1 MRIVSSLRRLLLALL
16 GVLLVA
22 VLAAAVTFGY
32 QGYRLYQKAD
42 AATPIHTLYATI
54 SARPGFTPLSEM
66 PQTYIDAVISVEDS
80 RFVYHHGVDPAA
92 IARALWTDLKTR
104 TLAEGGSTITQQLAK
119 NVYFTQEKRM
129 ARKAA
134 EMFAALD
141 IEKHYSKQEIFEMY
155 VNTIYFGSGCY
166 GVAEAAEG
174 YFKTDAAS
182 LTDAQAVV
190 LAGLPQAPSVY
201 ASSPALAHKR
211 ARVVLQRMVDCHKLT
226 QDAAAQLSAETD
238 VIPFITHSIA

>member
-42 AATPIHTLYATI
+42 AVTPIHTLYAAI

-119 NVYFTQEKRM
+119 NALFTQEKQM

-134 EMFAALD
+134 EMFAARDL
-141 IEKHYSKQEIFEMY
+141 EKHYSKQEIFEMY
-155 VNTIYFGSGCY
+155 ANTIYFGSGCY
-166 GVAEAAEG
+166 GIAEAAQG
-174 YFKTDAAS
+174 YYGAAPAA
-182 LTDAQAVV
+182 LTDAQCVT
-190 LAGLPQAPSVY
+190 LAGLPQAPSLY
-201 ASSPALAHKR
+201 ASSPEKMTAR
-211 ARVVLQRMVDCHKLT
+211 ANVVLKRMVECKKLT
-226 QDAAAQLSAETD
+226 QEQAVE
-238 VIPFITHSIA
+238 IASRLQN